1 MPNVNPEPRV
11 VVASKSLY
19 SPNQSYQNLRTW
31 ICVGERDTFFHEKYN
46 DEPSCSIFVCMERSH
61 IWNSP
66 TSICQLV
73 DLYLK
78 ENDLAAC
85 NLEDEDGEIAGVVI
99 FKESG
104 ATMEN
109 LAEVF
114 ATDNL
119 RTENITGL
127 VEKLKTNG

>member
-1 MPNVNPEPRV
+1 
-11 VVASKSLY
+11 
-19 SPNQSYQNLRTW
+19 
-31 ICVGERDTFFHEKYN
+31 
-46 DEPSCSIFVCMERSH
+46 MERSH

-66 TSICQLV
+66 TSIYQLV